1 MPLGPRFWGGFAV
14 GGCSVLQDLT
24 PASGLINPNG
34 AGNSLSSPRMGLDGS
49 KKILPRTPAVGR
61 DVLVYWE
68 HWELLGLM
76 PEWSVNLGTWYLCK
90 WKFRTVRK
98 SLGFLL
104 KLPLNQHQE
113 TQALFLSSPIIM
125 EEMQGGRGDISSD
138 VLSIVPQ
145 PPLYPR

>member
-1 MPLGPRFWGGFAV
+1 MA
-14 GGCSVLQDLT
+14 
-24 PASGLINPNG
+24 
-34 AGNSLSSPRMGLDGS
+34 LDVS
-49 KKILPRTPAVGR
+49 KSTLPRTPAVGR

-76 PEWSVNLGTWYLCK
+76 PEWSVKSGTWYLCK
-90 WKFRTVRK
+90 RKLRTVRK
-98 SLGFLL
+98 SLVVLL
-104 KLPLNQHQE
+104 KLHLDQHQE
-113 TQALFLSSPIIM
+113 TQALFLCSPIIT